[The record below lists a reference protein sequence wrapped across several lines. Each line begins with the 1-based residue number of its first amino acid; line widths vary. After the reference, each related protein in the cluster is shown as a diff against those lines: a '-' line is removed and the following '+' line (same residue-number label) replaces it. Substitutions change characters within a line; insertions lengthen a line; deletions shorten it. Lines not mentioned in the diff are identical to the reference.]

1 MATRYQIILRDQ
13 AGAQVAMFTTWRSLL
28 YNKKLNDVGEYQLEI
43 DGDLAVIS
51 QFILDGQV
59 EIRRRDQDASPAID
73 WYTDFAGFHRTE
85 ARRHDERGASIYTS
99 SGVDYKHLLARRAI
113 LFRDTTAGAGK
124 SGPGETV
131 MKEYVDENAG
141 PGAVSPPR
149 AFAGVFP
156 SFTIQPDG
164 AAGANWEGNKP
175 YRPLLATLRE
185 IADATGVD
193 FDVVA
198 TALATFQ
205 FQAQAEPLG
214 LDRTTTGLNPVT
226 GLNAAGNAPLVFS
239 LDYDNMAVPSYA
251 LHRIQEITA
260 AIVLG
265 QGGEGN
271 RVLVER
277 TSGDIADSPWNR
289 TEAVKNANQDEDTAA
304 LNARGDAF
312 LQELQ
317 ARESF
322 TFAALQIPATLY
334 GRDYFLGDRVTARY
348 QTIERNFQIT
358 GVTIRVQEGVEE
370 IAIEVSVVK

>member
-1 MATRYQIILRDQ
+1 MATRFQIILRDQ
-13 AGAQVAMFTTWRSLL
+13 VGIQVAIFTTWRTLEYSLR
-28 YNKKLNDVGEYQLEI
+28 LNDVGSYRLEI
-43 DGDLAVIS
+43 DGDLPVIS
-51 QFILDGQV
+51 SFVLDGQV
-59 EIRRRDQDASPAID
+59 EIRRRDIDASPPID

-85 ARRHDERGASIYTS
+85 GRRHDEIGASIYSS

-113 LFRDTTAGAGK
+113 LFRDTTTGAEK
-124 SGPGETV
+124 TGPGETV
-131 MKEYVDENAG
+131 MKAYVDENAG
-141 PGAVSPPR
+141 PGATAPPR
-149 AFAGVFP
+149 VFAGVFP
-156 SFTIQPDG
+156 SFTVQPDG
-164 AAGANWEGNKP
+164 GAGDTWEGNKP

-198 TALATFQ
+198 TAPATFQ

-239 LDYDNMAVPSYA
+239 LDYDNMGVPTYA
-251 LHRIQEITA
+251 LHRIQEVTA

-265 QGGEGN
+265 QGAEGN

-289 TEAVKNANQDEDTAA
+289 LEAVKNANQDEDTVA

-317 ARESF
+317 ARETF
-322 TFAALQIPATLY
+322 TFAALQVPGTLY
-334 GRDYFLGDRVTARY
+334 GRDYFIGDRVTARY
-348 QTIERNFQIT
+348 QTIERNLQIVGIT
-358 GVTIRVQEGVEE
+358 VRVVEGREDIV
-370 IAIEVSVVK
+370 IEVSIVK

>member
-1 MATRYQIILRDQ
+1 MAARYQIILRDQ

-28 YNKKLNDVGEYQLEI
+28 YSLRLNDVGTYQLEI
-43 DGDLAVIS
+43 DGDLPIINSFV
-51 QFILDGQV
+51 LDGQV
-59 EIRRRDQDASPAID
+59 EIRRRDQDASPAIE

-85 ARRHDERGASIYTS
+85 ARRHDDRGASIYTS
-99 SGVDYKHLLARRAI
+99 SGVDYKHLLSRRAI

-124 SGPGETV
+124 LGPGETV
-131 MKEYVDENAG
+131 MKEYVNENAG

-149 AFAGVFP
+149 IFAGVFP

-164 AAGANWEGNKP
+164 AAGATWEGNKP

-185 IADATGVD
+185 IADATQVD
-193 FDVVA
+193 FDIVA
-198 TALATFQ
+198 TAPATFQ

-214 LDRTTTGLNPVT
+214 RDLTTTGLDPVT
-226 GLNAAGNAPLVFS
+226 GLNAAGNPPLVFS
-239 LDYDNMAVPSYA
+239 LDYDNMGQPNYA

-265 QGGEGN
+265 QGAEGN

-277 TSGDIADSPWNR
+277 TSPDAADSPWNR
-289 TEAVKNANQDEDTAA
+289 TEAIKNANQDENAAA

-317 ARESF
+317 ARETFSF
-322 TFAALQIPATLY
+322 DALQVPSTRY
-334 GRDYFLGDRVTARY
+334 GRDYFMGDKVTARY
-348 QTIERNFQIT
+348 QTIERNFQIK
-358 GVTIRVQEGVEE
+358 GVTVRVQEGVEE
-370 IAIEVSVVK
+370 IAIEVSIVK

>member
-1 MATRYQIILRDQ
+1 MKPRISAII
-13 AGAQVAMFTTWRSLL
+13 TTWRSLR
-28 YNKKLNDVGEYQLEI
+28 YNLRLNDVGDYQLEI
-43 DGDLAVIS
+43 DGELALVDLFV
-51 QFILDGQV
+51 LDGQI
-59 EIRRRDQDASPAID
+59 EIRRRDIDADPAID

-85 ARRHDERGASIYTS
+85 ARRHTDLGASIYTS
-99 SGVDYKHLLARRAI
+99 SGADYKHLLARRAI
-113 LFRDTTAGAGK
+113 LYRDTSAGAGK

-131 MKEYVDENAG
+131 MKAYVDENAG
-141 PGAVSPPR
+141 PSAVAPPR
-149 AFAGVFP
+149 VFDGVFP

-198 TALATFQ
+198 TAAATFQ

-214 LDRTTTGLNPVT
+214 LDRTTVGRNPLT

-239 LDYDNMAVPSYA
+239 LDYDNMGRPSYA
-251 LHRIQEITA
+251 LHRLQEITA

-265 QGGEGN
+265 QGGEGH

-277 TSGDIADSPWNR
+277 TSAAVADSPWNR
-289 TEAVKNANQDEDTAA
+289 IEAVKNANQDEDTAA
-304 LNARGDAF
+304 LDARGDAF
-312 LQELQ
+312 LEELQ

-322 TFAALQIPATLY
+322 GFDALQVPSTLY
-334 GRDYFLGDRVTARY
+334 GREYFLGDRVTARY
-348 QTIERNFQIT
+348 QTIERNYQIV
-358 GVTIRVQEGVEE
+358 GVGVRVMEGHED
-370 IAIEVSVVK
+370 ISIEVSIVK

>member
-1 MATRYQIILRDQ
+1 MATRYQIILRNQ
-13 AGAQVAMFTTWRSLL
+13 AGAQVAIFTRWRSLL
-28 YNKKLNDVGEYQLEI
+28 YNLRLNDVGQYQLEI
-43 DGDLAVIS
+43 DGELAVINS
-51 QFILDGQV
+51 FVLDGQV
-59 EIRRRDQDASPAID
+59 EIRRRDIDATPEIP

-85 ARRHDERGASIYTS
+85 GRRHNDLGASIFSS
-99 SGVDYKHLLARRAI
+99 SGPDYKHLLSRRAI
-113 LFRDTTAGAGK
+113 LFRDSTAGAGK

-131 MKEYVDENAG
+131 MKEYVNENAG
-141 PGAVSPPR
+141 PGALAPPR
-149 AFAGVFP
+149 VFDGVFP
-156 SFTIQPDG
+156 GFTIQPDG
-164 AAGANWEGNKP
+164 GAGSNWEGNKP

-198 TALATFQ
+198 TAAATFQ
-205 FQAQAEPLG
+205 FQAKAEPLG
-214 LDRTTTGLNPVT
+214 LDRTTTGLDPTT

-239 LDYDNMAVPSYA
+239 LDYDNMGRPNYT

-277 TSGDIADSPWNR
+277 TSGAVGDSPWNR
-289 TEAVKNANQDEDTAA
+289 IEAVKNANQDDAAAA
-304 LNARGDAF
+304 LDARGDAF

-322 TFAALQIPATLY
+322 SFDALQVPSTLY
-334 GRDYFLGDRVTARY
+334 GRDFFMGDRVTARY
-348 QTIERNFQIT
+348 QTIERDYQI
-358 GVTIRVQEGVEE
+358 VAVNVRVQEGVEE
-370 IAIEVSVVK
+370 IAIEVSIVK